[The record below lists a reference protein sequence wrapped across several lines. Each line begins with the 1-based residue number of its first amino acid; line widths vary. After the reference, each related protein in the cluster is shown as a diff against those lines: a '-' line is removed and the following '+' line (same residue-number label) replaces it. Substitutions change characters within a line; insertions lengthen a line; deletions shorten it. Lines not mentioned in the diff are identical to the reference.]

1 MGRHGE
7 EVIGKT
13 GTGAVVESK
22 AAPGTGF
29 GREPG
34 HAGES
39 LVKPS
44 AGLAGYPHEAPA
56 GGPAVMQSGQA
67 AADGP
72 IHGGHPPESAGT
84 GMLATLRRDL
94 SLPAVLA
101 GFLAVVISY
110 SGPLVIFLQAGHAAG
125 VSDSV
130 MSSWIWAISLGA
142 GLSGIWLSWRLKM
155 PVITAWS
162 APGTALLVTLFPA
175 MPVAEAIGAYLL
187 AGVAIMLI
195 GWSGAF
201 DRLMR
206 HIPPGIAAGMMAGIL
221 FQFGAGA
228 FRATASQPLLAL
240 AMLAAYLLGK
250 RAMPRHAVM
259 LVLLTGVLVAFVS
272 GQADVSS
279 VRMAPAQPQWMM
291 PEWSWRSAIGF
302 ALPLLLVSLSG
313 QYLPGLAI
321 LRLSGYQPNA
331 RAVMNATGLASLAV
345 ACFGGI
351 TIAIASIT
359 AALCTGKDAHEDP
372 ARRYVAGL
380 ANGLFYVI
388 GGMLAGTIVALF
400 SALPRELVSVLAGLA
415 LLGAIGAN
423 LSGAV
428 ADEQH
433 REASVI
439 TFIATASGMGFLGL
453 GAAFWGIAFGMGAH
467 WVLTF
472 ARKP

>member
-1 MGRHGE
+1 MCEPDAVAVLARAGE
-7 EVIGKT
+7 ATPACRGP
-13 GTGAVVESK
+13 GAVD
-22 AAPGTGF
+22 G
-29 GREPG
+29 
-34 HAGES
+34 
-39 LVKPS
+39 
-44 AGLAGYPHEAPA
+44 PA
-56 GGPAVMQSGQA
+56 GG
-67 AADGP
+67 
-72 IHGGHPPESAGT
+72 GHPHDQFRS

-94 SLPAVLA
+94 SLPAMLA

-125 VSDSV
+125 VSDAV

-187 AGVAIMLI
+187 AGAAIMLI

-206 HIPPGIAAGMMAGIL
+206 HIPSGIAAGMMAGIL

-228 FRATASQPLLAL
+228 FRATASQPVLAL
-240 AMLAAYLLGK
+240 AMLAAYLLG
-250 RAMPRHAVM
+250 RRYTPRHAVM
-259 LVLLTGVLVAFVS
+259 LVLLAGVLVAFVS
-272 GQADVSS
+272 GQADLSS
-279 VRMAPAQPQWMM
+279 VRMAAAQPQWIA

-331 RAVMNATGLASLAV
+331 RAVMHATGVASLAV
-345 ACFGGI
+345 ACFGGV

-388 GGMLAGTIVALF
+388 GGVLAGTIVTLF
-400 SALPRELVSVLAGLA
+400 AALPRELVSVLAGLA
-415 LLGAIGAN
+415 LLGAIGSN
-423 LSGAV
+423 LAGAV
-428 ADEQH
+428 ADEKH
-433 REASVI
+433 REAAVI

-453 GAAFWGIAFGMGAH
+453 GAAFWGIVFGMGAH
-467 WVLTF
+467 WALTL
-472 ARKP
+472 ARKPA

>member
-1 MGRHGE
+1 MPDGWPATPG
-7 EVIGKT
+7 
-13 GTGAVVESK
+13 VV
-22 AAPGTGF
+22 
-29 GREPG
+29 
-34 HAGES
+34 
-39 LVKPS
+39 
-44 AGLAGYPHEAPA
+44 
-56 GGPAVMQSGQA
+56 
-67 AADGP
+67 
-72 IHGGHPPESAGT
+72 
-84 GMLATLRRDL
+84 ATLRRDL
-94 SLPAVLA
+94 SLPAMLA

-125 VSDSV
+125 VSDAV

-142 GLSGIWLSWRLKM
+142 GISGMWLSWRLKM

-187 AGVAIMLI
+187 AGVAVVLI
-195 GWSGAF
+195 GWSGVF

-221 FQFGAGA
+221 FQFGANA
-228 FRATASQPLLAL
+228 FRATASQPVLAL

-250 RAMPRHAVM
+250 RFAPRHAVM
-259 LVLLTGVLVAFVS
+259 LVLLAGALAAFVS
-272 GQADVSS
+272 GQADVSG
-279 VRMAPAQPQWMM
+279 VRLVAAQPQWIA
-291 PEWSWRSAIGF
+291 PEWSWRAAIGF

-313 QYLPGLAI
+313 QFLPGLAI
-321 LRLSGYQPNA
+321 LKLSGYQPGA
-331 RAVMNATGLASLAV
+331 RAVMGATGLASLLV
-345 ACFGGI
+345 AGFGGI

-359 AALCTGKDAHEDP
+359 AALCTGKDAHDDP
-372 ARRYVAGL
+372 AKRYVAGL
-380 ANGLFYVI
+380 ANGLFYII

-400 SALPRELVSVLAGLA
+400 AALPRELVAVLAGLA

-423 LSGAV
+423 LGGAV

-453 GAAFWGIAFGMGAH
+453 GAAFWGIVFGMLAH

-472 ARKP
+472 ARKPA